1 MKIILLSAIRL
12 FMLFYN
18 LRVLIDKMNKYDYEL
33 EVYEVKL
40 LIIYL

>member
-1 MKIILLSAIRL
+1 MP
-12 FMLFYN
+12 FYN

>member
-1 MKIILLSAIRL
+1 MKIILLSTIRL
-12 FMLFYN
+12 FMPFYN

>member
-1 MKIILLSAIRL
+1 MP
-12 FMLFYN
+12 FYN
-18 LRVLIDKMNKYDYEL
+18 LRVLIDKMNKYDYKL